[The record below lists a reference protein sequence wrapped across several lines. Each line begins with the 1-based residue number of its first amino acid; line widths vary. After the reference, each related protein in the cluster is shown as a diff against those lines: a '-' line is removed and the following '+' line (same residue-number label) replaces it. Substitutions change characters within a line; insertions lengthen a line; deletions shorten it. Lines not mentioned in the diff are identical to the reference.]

1 MDHGIYTRF
10 QKSVNPFLRKEIIKY
25 VRWLRG
31 NYDFPKKVIIYVS
44 DKEYLRNS
52 KTKELTSAIF
62 FAPYFLDDNPHIK
75 IAKGDFCE
83 REDLE
88 QKYAEVYNVLNS
100 ISHEIQ
106 HYYQWI
112 DQIPF
117 DEDDA
122 EYGAE
127 ELTWEYI
134 EYSRDNTEY

>member
-1 MDHGIYTRF
+1 MIEIKF
-10 QKSVNPFLRKEIIKY
+10 KPSVNKY
-25 VRWLRG
+25 LLKVIYPYIDWLSE
-31 NYDFPKKVIIYVS
+31 NYSFPKKITIDITGSRFVY
-44 DKEYLRNS
+44 NS
-52 KTKELTSAIF
+52 VTAQKATATFFGPYDFSELNA
-62 FAPYFLDDNPHIK
+62 YIK
-75 IAKGDFCE
+75 ISTGNFFDDCKKFGKKEAEKIL
-83 REDLE
+83 LE
-88 QKYAEVYNVLNS
+88 S

-117 DEDDA
+117 DEGDA